1 MYYVSV
7 IIQNQNDKK
16 AWRCSDCEGSTDFQ
30 SAKELI
36 EKYRSQNTVLAA
48 WIIDEAAWTID
59 EAAQKIRYFKCYVD
73 ITGQVH

>member
-7 IIQNQNDKK
+7 IIQNKNDER
-16 AWRCSDCEGSTDFQ
+16 AWKCSAYEGLKDFQ

-48 WIIDEAAWTID
+48 WIVDNAT
-59 EAAQKIRYFKCYVD
+59 QKLRFFKCYVD